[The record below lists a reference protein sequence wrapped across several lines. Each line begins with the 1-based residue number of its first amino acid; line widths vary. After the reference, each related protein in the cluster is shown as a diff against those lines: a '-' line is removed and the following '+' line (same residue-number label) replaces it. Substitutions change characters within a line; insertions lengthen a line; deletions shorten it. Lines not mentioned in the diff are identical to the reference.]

1 VSRGRVGIR
10 GRQAGQHEADA
21 LPELFSREPLSTLNV
36 HTVVMP
42 DERSM
47 VPDLFV
53 KWHAGR
59 SEHPSSFAALVSV
72 GHAAMK
78 ARHSAACGS
87 VETISAA

>member
-1 VSRGRVGIR
+1 
-10 GRQAGQHEADA
+10 
-21 LPELFSREPLSTLNV
+21 
-36 HTVVMP
+36 MP